1 MKPRRTTASLCPS
14 VLFCAAL
21 LFLAFAPTSHA
32 QIGAYGNFTAGTLGR
47 INFSTEGPHPGNTYN
62 SSWLYGGTGGFYAE
76 MPLPGFALGLDFR
89 GTYLSGD
96 LLHHWNAIA
105 GPRLELRPEGFK
117 PYGEVLFGIGGYRDA
132 VYSTSNTNND
142 YTVLGGVD
150 KQILKHIDWRIA
162 EFAYNSY
169 FGNRNPGSK
178 QFSTGIGF
186 HLR

>member
-1 MKPRRTTASLCPS
+1 MKSRTSSIRPAI
-14 VLFCAAL
+14 LFCAAL

-32 QIGAYGNFTAGTLGR
+32 QIGVYGNFTAGTSGR
-47 INFSTEGPHPGNTYN
+47 IAFSPGPPPGNTWDT
-62 SSWLYGGTGGFYAE
+62 SWIYGPSGGFYAE
-76 MPLPGFALGLDFR
+76 MPFPGFALGLDFR
-89 GTYLSGD
+89 GMYLSGD
-96 LLHHWNAIA
+96 QLHHWNAIG

-132 VYSTSNTNND
+132 VFSTSNTHND

-178 QFSTGIGF
+178 QFSTGIAF